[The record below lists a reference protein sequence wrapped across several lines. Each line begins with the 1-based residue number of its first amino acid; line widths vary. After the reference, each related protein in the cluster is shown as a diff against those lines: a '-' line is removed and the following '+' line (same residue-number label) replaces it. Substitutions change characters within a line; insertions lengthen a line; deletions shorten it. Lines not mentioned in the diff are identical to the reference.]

1 MTTSTT
7 ALLNDVDLDAV
18 ADLTNAVRANPA
30 AASTVWRADV
40 TWQGGFQSSAQIRA
54 FPPVHSDE
62 PPALGGN
69 DSAPNPVE
77 QLLAALGNCLTVGYA
92 ANASARGIELTNL
105 RIAVTGDLD
114 LRSFLGLRPGH
125 AGFQGITAT
134 VHLDSDATPEQLEDL
149 HHAVVG
155 SSPVGHTLQAPV
167 PTTIQLAPEL

>member
-18 ADLTNAVRANPA
+18 ADLTNAVLANPA
-30 AASTVWRADV
+30 AASTAWRADV

-54 FPPVHSDE
+54 FPAVPSDE
-62 PPALGGN
+62 PPALGGG

-92 ANASARGIELTNL
+92 ANATARGIELTNL

-134 VHLDSDATPEQLEDL
+134 VHLDSDATPEQLADL
-149 HHAVVG
+149 HEAVVG
-155 SSPVGHTLQAPV
+155 SSPVGHTLQAPI